1 MNKEQRFSSTH
12 QWAEKISDTQVRI
25 GISHHAEAALGD
37 VVYVELPELG
47 KSVLAG
53 EVIAAIE
60 SVKTASE
67 IQSPVSGKLIA
78 CNTILED
85 TPEILNEA
93 PLTTWVFLLEA
104 DAAQLNQEWQ
114 QLLDAAA
121 YEALLE
127 TF

>member
-12 QWAEKISDTQVRI
+12 QWAEKISDTQVRV

-78 CNTILED
+78 CNTALED
-85 TPEILNEA
+85 APEILNEA

>member
-1 MNKEQRFSSTH
+1 MNKEQRFSTTH
-12 QWAEKISDTQVRI
+12 QWAEKVSDTQVRI

-47 KSVLAG
+47 KEVIAGEVLAG
-53 EVIAAIE
+53 IE

-78 CNTILED
+78 CNTALED
-85 TPEILNEA
+85 APEILNEA

>member
-1 MNKEQRFSSTH
+1 MNKEQRCSSTH

>member
-12 QWAEKISDTQVRI
+12 QWAERISDTQVRI

-78 CNTILED
+78 CNTALED
-85 TPEILNEA
+85 APEILNEA

>member
-12 QWAEKISDTQVRI
+12 QWAERISDTQVRI

-78 CNTILED
+78 CNTALED
-85 TPEILNEA
+85 APEILNEA

-127 TF
+127 TL

>member
-1 MNKEQRFSSTH
+1 MSNEQRFSSTH
-12 QWAEKISDTQVRI
+12 QWAEKISATQVRI

-47 KSVLAG
+47 KSVAAG
-53 EVIAAIE
+53 EVLSAIE

-104 DAAQLNQEWQ
+104 DATQLNQEWQ

-121 YEALLE
+121 YEALLA
-127 TF
+127 TL

>member
-12 QWAEKISDTQVRI
+12 QWAEKISDTQVRV

-93 PLTTWVFLLEA
+93 PLTTWVFLLKA

>member
-78 CNTILED
+78 CNTALED
-85 TPEILNEA
+85 APEILNEA

-127 TF
+127 TL

>member
-78 CNTILED
+78 CNTALED
-85 TPEILNEA
+85 APEILNEA